1 MENKIKNLTDKTL
14 AILMAAAVMIMMSV
28 PLMSLPVFA
37 EWNGQA
43 VITKTLTFA
52 NGVNNPNI
60 TFNFDITKHSFN
72 GDTTKASSCPDLNSG
87 NAKVATGTENTDEDA
102 TAAGIQQKNNSGDLL
117 AGVTFPEAGQY
128 TYTIKERQNT
138 YTEKDGTGAGHL
150 KDHVVYSQA
159 EYLMSVIVGDNS
171 VVKSVY
177 VKKMK
182 NDDGT
187 DAADEK
193 TVVNDNGEGMNFNNN
208 YELMQG
214 NDPDPGNPDDPDN
227 PDNPDGN
234 SLGLLVNKTVTGD
247 GADQSLEF
255 PFSITV
261 TAPAG
266 SSAASTA
273 QIAANIISGTT
284 KTPVTIGYGTAKTF
298 NLKHGDK
305 LVFSNVLIGSN
316 VKIEETNSKGYTA
329 SVSGSV
335 TSLDTLKN
343 TGITLQQSNAGA
355 GQNKALFQNAQ
366 QTFTGVLIKNLPYA
380 LLVLLALAGIIFY
393 TRNRVKARE
402 A

>member
-87 NAKVATGTENTDEDA
+87 NAKVATGTENADEDA

-159 EYLMSVIVGDNS
+159 EYLMSVIVGDSS

-187 DAADEK
+187 DAAD
-193 TVVNDNGEGMNFNNN
+193 
-208 YELMQG
+208 
-214 NDPDPGNPDDPDN
+214 
-227 PDNPDGN
+227 
-234 SLGLLVNKTVTGD
+234 
-247 GADQSLEF
+247 
-255 PFSITV
+255 
-261 TAPAG
+261 
-266 SSAASTA
+266 
-273 QIAANIISGTT
+273 
-284 KTPVTIGYGTAKTF
+284 
-298 NLKHGDK
+298 
-305 LVFSNVLIGSN
+305 
-316 VKIEETNSKGYTA
+316 
-329 SVSGSV
+329 
-335 TSLDTLKN
+335 
-343 TGITLQQSNAGA
+343 
-355 GQNKALFQNAQ
+355 
-366 QTFTGVLIKNLPYA
+366 
-380 LLVLLALAGIIFY
+380 
-393 TRNRVKARE
+393 
-402 A
+402 